1 MMMPITLARHLIS
14 GENKASITKT
24 LIFLFFIQ
32 HTFTASVQVDII
44 IFYRTVVILF

>member
-32 HTFTASVQVDII
+32 HTFTVSVQVDII
-44 IFYRTVVILF
+44 TLYRTVVILF